1 MRLPS
6 KITSYK
12 ESSLSKFPFLL
23 DKLNEDG
30 LSVYELYEV
39 TNKNFKSIEEFID
52 TLDYLFALRKIES
65 DRESGRI
72 TYVI

>member
-39 TNKNFKSIEEFID
+39 TNKNFKNIEEFID
-52 TLDYLFALRKIES
+52 TLDYLFALRKIEF

>member
-52 TLDYLFALRKIES
+52 SLDYLFALRKIEF

>member
-30 LSVYELYEV
+30 LSVYELYKV
-39 TNKNFKSIEEFID
+39 TNKNFKNIEEFID
-52 TLDYLFALRKIES
+52 TLDYLFALRKIEF